1 MNNTEG
7 HKKIINKTKN
17 IVSATILIMSV
28 SDELHNTNLVRE
40 RTIETA
46 LNLLDNVQRIRTLT
60 SVYKNQFMGEVK
72 NQIDTLLDYLH
83 VGYSVG
89 LISRMNVDILVKE
102 LHGLTETIQGSINI
116 ASTQNDTAQHIEI
129 PNSFFDDIFTNDVIK
144 TQPQITTSQ
153 TQTQPQI
160 HKDNLIKTNNNVP
173 NKAPKSYVSNNDKR
187 QNRKEMILNFIT
199 EKRLQGSTDGVMI
212 KDIIGKIKDI
222 SEKTLQRELSAL
234 VAKGVL
240 KKIGDKRWSRYV
252 IK

>member
-60 SVYKNQFMGEVK
+60 SVYKNQFMADVK

-102 LHGLTETIQGSINI
+102 LHILIDIMATSINLN
-116 ASTQNDTAQHIEI
+116 STQNDTAHIEI
-129 PNSFFDDIFTNDVIK
+129 PNSFFDDMLAENPAK
-144 TQPQITTSQ
+144 TQPQITTSE
-153 TQTQPQI
+153 PKI
-160 HKDNLIKTNNNVP
+160 IKDNLIKTNNNVP
-173 NKAPKSYVSNNDKR
+173 NKAPKNYVSNNDKR